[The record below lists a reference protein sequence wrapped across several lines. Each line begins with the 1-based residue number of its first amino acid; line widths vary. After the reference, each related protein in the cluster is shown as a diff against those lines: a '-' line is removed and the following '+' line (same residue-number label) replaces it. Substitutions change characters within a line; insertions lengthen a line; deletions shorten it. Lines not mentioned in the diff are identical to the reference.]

1 MSEIAGRLDQARPIQ
16 SLANPQV
23 EIGFLGD
30 LIADNRLIDPAA
42 DKLRAVDFSVPLHGL
57 VFGHMVEQAA
67 SGREVDVAILD
78 PFVSGEDEWP
88 RLRSVLIA
96 AHMNA
101 GTRQR
106 TKAYLEQIADLA
118 RRRRAVLG
126 LQEVIE
132 AARALDQPVEEVV
145 VRADEA
151 VAELADGTVEIE
163 QAPAGAYAQK
173 VIESFGKPIVGVRC
187 GLIGS
192 LDNVV
197 GVLRPTE
204 LIVVGARPGMGKSA
218 LATSYAV
225 GAGSLGH
232 ASLIFS
238 LEMSADE
245 ITRRMLAD
253 LCHTT
258 TGSVPYE
265 DIRDGNVRGDA
276 LERVIAA
283 QRRLDQLP
291 IEISDRAGLTVAMLA
306 RRVRRHKRRLAAKGQ
321 KLALVIV
328 DYLQLIAPSRANQST
343 IDRISEISMALKA
356 LAKNEGLTVMALSQ
370 LSREVERRPDKRP
383 VPSDLRDSG
392 QIEQDADVLLFLYR
406 EEYYLGLQEPAD
418 QFGPKYETWRTDM
431 EAVRNRIEFLVRKR
445 RSGPAGQAMGWFFG
459 ANAAMRGDDFYRLG
473 DGGPYG

>member
-1 MSEIAGRLDQARPIQ
+1 MSDIAGRVDQAQPIRP
-16 SLANPQV
+16 LTNPQA

-67 SGREVDVAILD
+67 LGREVDVAILD
-78 PFVSGEDEWP
+78 PFVAGEDEWP

-106 TKAYLEQIADLA
+106 TKAYLEQIVDLA
-118 RRRRAVLG
+118 KRRRAVLG
-126 LQEVIE
+126 LQEVID
-132 AARALDQPVEEVV
+132 AARALDQSVEEVV

-151 VAELADGTVEIE
+151 VAELADESAEIE
-163 QAPAGAYAQK
+163 QAPAGTYAQK
-173 VIESFGKPIVGVRC
+173 VIDSLGKPIVGVRC

-192 LDNVV
+192 LDSVI

-204 LIVVGARPGMGKSA
+204 MIVVGARPGMGKTAMAS
-218 LATSYAV
+218 SYAI
-225 GAGSLGH
+225 GAASLGH
-232 ASLIFS
+232 ASMIFS

-245 ITRRMLAD
+245 LTRRMLAD
-253 LCHTT
+253 MCHTT
-258 TGSVPYE
+258 TDSVPYE
-265 DIRDGNVRGDA
+265 DIRDGIVRGQA

-321 KLALVIV
+321 KLELVIV
-328 DYLQLIAPSRANQST
+328 DYLQLMAPSRANQSPYE
-343 IDRISEISMALKA
+343 RISEISMALKT
-356 LAKNEGLTVMALSQ
+356 LAKNERLTVMALAQ
-370 LSREVERRPDKRP
+370 LSRDVEKREDKRP
-383 VPSDLRDSG
+383 VPSDLRESG
-392 QIEQDADVLLFLYR
+392 QIEQDADLILFLYR
-406 EEYYLGLQEPAD
+406 EEYYLGLKEPPD
-418 QFGPKYETWRTDM
+418 QYGDKYEKWRTDM
-431 EAVRNRIEFLVRKR
+431 DAVRNKIEFLVRKR
-445 RSGPAGQAMGWFFG
+445 RSGPVGQAMGWFFG
-459 ANAAMRGDDFYRLG
+459 ANSAMRGSDFYRLG
-473 DGGPYG
+473 DGGHYG